1 MTNTCVSCRKPKTV
15 TGPRVR
21 VSRSL
26 RPSAVNSPLPEAR
39 RSAKPLLRERWRLVA
54 FSESFVV
61 RKLRGRVSFRLRSV
75 SQITTGDFASGG
87 GFGGVFCTRGADKV
101 IAGATRRI
109 KRAIVKTLGSAVP
122 LFIRPV
128 SGESVYLVESTES
141 TAIPQCWGLITLL
154 TNCRANE
161 LVNCGHCHCHCHWF
175 FEVLRARWIQDV
187 IDKDVAKQPLQL
199 NVKG

>member
-1 MTNTCVSCRKPKTV
+1 MRLLPQIENSDRTTGARQEKLETIGRKLSAAGSAEVGQTAPKRT
-15 TGPRVR
+15 
-21 VSRSL
+21 
-26 RPSAVNSPLPEAR
+26 
-39 RSAKPLLRERWRLVA
+39 LVA

-109 KRAIVKTLGSAVP
+109 KRAIVKTLSSAVA
-122 LFIRPV
+122 LFIRLV